1 MISTI
6 TNPNL
11 LNLNKRCELYYL
23 GANVFVPMGH
33 CQTKQL
39 TEMLDRF
46 AAIDVAVEF
55 QTSRD
60 EKVRARDIATY
71 TKRLASLPSCYSFT
85 GFSPKVIDGF
95 EQTTMTGRLTRCV

>member
-1 MISTI
+1 MITTI
-6 TNPNL
+6 SNPNL

-33 CQTKQL
+33 CQAKQL
-39 TEMLDRF
+39 ADTLERF
-46 AAIDVAVEF
+46 DAIDVAVEF

-71 TKRLASLPSCYSFT
+71 TKRLRSLPAGYTFT

-95 EQTTMTGRLTRCV
+95 EQTTMTGRLTRCE